1 MFDNKFV
8 IILFFLVLII
18 SVGSVNAA
26 EDISIENNGEIL
38 TVDANMNGE
47 VINGLDDSSSGSIG
61 VDGNEKGDFQSL
73 EKLIENASE
82 NSEINLT
89 QDYTFTFGS
98 DDNITH
104 GIILDKSN
112 ITINGNGYSI
122 NALGQ
127 TRMFQIYGDNV
138 LLKNLNF
145 IGGSTTNMS
154 EDINDSAGGALI
166 WFGANGIIS
175 GCTFTNNTALQGGAV
190 YVDNDLTVENSVFLD
205 NKAKM
210 NPISVNDE
218 ENQLRIIFSG
228 EENYFNAVYSSS
240 DYLINYANV
249 TYWRAG
255 IVNSDDE
262 YPTKYDGLVDI
273 PFVMEI
279 YDESGILID
288 NVSGITEYIGYFKYD
303 YDTFDTGNYSYNIY
317 HVEDNYYTAVD
328 EKGNFTIVQPSS
340 LQSLK
345 ELIDN
350 ASENSVINL
359 TQNYKFIYGLDDNI
373 TRGIVINKSNITIN
387 GNGHSI
393 DAFHQTRMFL
403 VYGDNIKIYNLTFIQ
418 GSTPNDGNISEGDTY
433 WFGGSIIW
441 YGADGCI
448 ENCLFT
454 DCKSNADGGAVHW
467 DGDNGKV
474 VNSTFELNF
483 ARSEGGGIYWD
494 GVNGSL
500 LNSTFRYNSLE
511 MNNGAGVFWSA
522 TGINCYVA
530 NCNFEYN
537 TAFTGHG
544 ALYCFSHNGVIF
556 NSTFIGN
563 FAGFSG
569 GGILSYANNATI
581 DHCTF
586 IENTAKELPG
596 GGVNWAGQGGKII
609 NSVFIGNHALTKG
622 GGVNVGNDDKIDVGN
637 CMIANCTFTSN
648 IAETYGG
655 GLHWQNDNGTLI
667 NCTFIDNT
675 ANDGA
680 ALDWWGTNG
689 TVCDILVI
697 NNTAKHDAGAI
708 LWVGN
713 NAVVKDATIK
723 NNYAH
728 NDAGAIQWIGVDG
741 TLMDAVIENNTAYM
755 NGGAIYWV
763 GDNDYIADLNIKS
776 RFEEFPMGFNGMVIN
791 SSISNNTAVNDGGA
805 IYWNGDNG
813 IISMSTL
820 EDNVAGCSGSAIFVN
835 NGMTLENSVII
846 NNKCKSIILGVYDD
860 SPELFILVGND
871 NYINGIYANSD
882 INFSNISYWN
892 GEDVNSDSVTPIKTQ
907 KESGINITLEIYDEN
922 GTLVDNVTDL
932 TYNGLFAYD
941 DSLLG
946 GGNYTFKVYHAE
958 DSYYAST
965 ETEGKFTVE
974 DKMEVIAPDVTKYFG
989 GSERFV
995 VEVLKNGEAMANKSV
1010 NITINGVTYTRTT
1023 DENGTASMGLN
1034 LNSGN
1039 YSVNVKVDNVSVNS
1053 TVSIKATAYADDL
1066 VKVFKNDT
1074 QYYALFL
1081 DGEGNPLANTNVTF
1095 NINGVFYTRTTNA
1108 TGWAKL
1114 NINLPEG
1121 TYIITAINP
1130 ATGERKSNNITV
1142 LSNLETSDLVKT
1154 YQNASQFV
1162 VRVLADDG
1170 SYAGA
1175 DEKVTFNIN
1184 GVIYN
1189 KYTDSTGYATLN
1201 INLPPGEYIITTYYK
1216 NCARS
1221 NMITVLDP
1229 VNNTL
1234 MADDKSV

>member
-8 IILFFLVLII
+8 IVLFFLVLMVSI
-18 SVGSVNAA
+18 GSVNAA
-26 EDISIENNGEIL
+26 NESNIENNREIL
-38 TVDANMNGE
+38 AIDTNINAGA
-47 VINGLDDSSSGSIG
+47 INGLDDASSGYIG
-61 VDGNEKGDFQSL
+61 VDGNDSGDFQSL
-73 EKLIENASE
+73 EKLIEDASE

-89 QDYTFTFGS
+89 RDYTFTVGL
-98 DDNITH
+98 DENITH

-127 TRMFQIYGDNV
+127 TRMFQIYGDNI

-154 EDINDSAGGALI
+154 EDISDSAGGALL

-175 GCTFTNNTALQGGAV
+175 GCTFTNNTALKGGAI
-190 YVDNDLTVENSVFLD
+190 YADNDLTVENSVFLD

-210 NPISVNDE
+210 NPIYVVDE
-218 ENQLRIIFSG
+218 ENQLRITFSG
-228 EENYFNAVYSSS
+228 EESYFNAIYSSS
-240 DYLINYANV
+240 DYLINYNNV
-249 TYWRAG
+249 TYWKAG

-262 YPTKYDGLVDI
+262 YPSKYGGLVGI
-273 PFVMEI
+273 PFVIEI

-288 NVSGITEYIGYFKYD
+288 NISDVTSYLGYVTYD
-303 YDTFDTGNYSYNIY
+303 YDTFDTGNYRYNIY

-340 LQSLK
+340 FQSLK
-345 ELIDN
+345 ELIDD
-350 ASENSVINL
+350 AGENSVINL
-359 TQNYKFIYGLDDNI
+359 TQDYRFTHGLDDNF
-373 TRGIVINKSNITIN
+373 TRGIVINNSNITIN

-393 DAFHQTRMFL
+393 DGLYQTRMFL
-403 VYGDNIKIYNLTFIQ
+403 VYGDNIKIYNLNFIQ
-418 GSTPNDGNISEGDTY
+418 GSTPNDGNTSEGDTY

-454 DCKSNADGGAVHW
+454 ECMSNSDGGAVHW

-474 VNSTFELNF
+474 VNSTFEFNF

-511 MNNGAGVFWSA
+511 MNNGAGVFWSE

-544 ALYCFSHNGVIF
+544 ALYCYSHNGVIF

-563 FAGFSG
+563 YAGFSG
-569 GGILSYANNATI
+569 GGVLSYATNATI
-581 DHCTF
+581 DHCVF
-586 IENTAKELPG
+586 IDNTAKELPG
-596 GGVNWAGQGGKII
+596 GGVNWAGHGSKII
-609 NSVFIGNHALTKG
+609 NSVFIGNHALKKG
-622 GGVNVGNDDKIDVGN
+622 GGVNVGNDDRITVGG
-637 CMIANCTFTSN
+637 CMVANCTFIGNT
-648 IAETYGG
+648 AGTYGG
-655 GLHWQNDNGTLI
+655 GLHWQNDNGTLM

-680 ALDWWGTNG
+680 AMDWWGYNG
-689 TVCDILVI
+689 TVSDIIII
-697 NNTAKHDAGAI
+697 NNTAEHDAGAI
-708 LWVGN
+708 LWIGH
-713 NAVVKDATIK
+713 NAVVKNATIK
-723 NNYAH
+723 NNSAR
-728 NDAGAIQWIGVDG
+728 NNAGAIMWFGVNG
-741 TLMDAVIENNTAYM
+741 TVMDAVIENNTAYM

-763 GDNDYIADLNIKS
+763 GDNDYVADLNIKS
-776 RFEEFPMGFNGMVIN
+776 RFEEFSMGVNGTVMN
-791 SSISNNTAVNDGGA
+791 LSISNNTAANDGGA

-813 IISMSTL
+813 SISMSTL
-820 EDNVAGCSGSAIFVN
+820 EDNVAGGSGSAIFVN
-835 NGMTLENSVII
+835 KDMTLENSVII
-846 NNKCKSIILGVYDD
+846 NNKCNSILLSVYDD

-892 GEDVNSDSVTPIKTQ
+892 GENVNSDSVTPIKTQ

-932 TYNGLFAYD
+932 TYNSLFVYD
-941 DSLLG
+941 DSLLS
-946 GGNYTFKVYHAE
+946 GGNYTFKAYHAE

-1010 NITINGVTYTRTT
+1010 NITINGVTYKRTT
-1023 DENGTASMGLN
+1023 DDKGTASLN
-1034 LNSGN
+1034 INLGVGE
-1039 YSVNVKVDNVSVNS
+1039 YPVSVAIDDVDVNS
-1053 TVSIKATAYADDL
+1053 TVTVKSTVYADDL
-1066 VKVFKNDT
+1066 VKIFKNDT

-1081 DGEGNPLANTNVTF
+1081 DSEGNPLTNANVTF

-1108 TGWAKL
+1108 TGFAKL
-1114 NINLPEG
+1114 NINLHEG

-1130 ATGERKSNNITV
+1130 ATGEMKSNNITV
-1142 LSNLETSDLVKT
+1142 LSNLETFDLVKT
-1154 YQNASQFV
+1154 YQKASQFV
-1162 VRVLADDG
+1162 VRVIEGDG

-1189 KYTDSTGYATLN
+1189 RYTNSAGYAVLN
-1201 INLPPGEYIITTYYK
+1201 INLPPGEYIITTYYN
-1216 NCARS
+1216 NCAKS
-1221 NMITVLDP
+1221 NKITVLNQA
-1229 VNNTL
+1229 NNDL
-1234 MADDKSV
+1234 MADDRSV